1 MIYILTAA
9 TLANRT
15 PGGKLEAADA
25 AELGAD
31 QFLQGSIIGRA

>member
-15 PGGKLEAADA
+15 PGGKLEAAVA
-25 AELGAD
+25 AELLG
-31 QFLQGSIIGRA
+31 